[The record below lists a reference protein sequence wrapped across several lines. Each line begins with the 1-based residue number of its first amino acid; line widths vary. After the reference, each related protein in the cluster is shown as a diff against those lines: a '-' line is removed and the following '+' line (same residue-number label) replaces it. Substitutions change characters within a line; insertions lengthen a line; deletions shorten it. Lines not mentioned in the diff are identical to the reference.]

1 MKKLAKKTT
10 CYFCKY
16 IIINTQKCRYVTYK
30 NTKKPICR
38 YCRASKY
45 KPLKGKRRPKYN
57 LVLKYVYY
65 CPMIGSERIFC
76 PTFPKL
82 VKLASLYPFI

>member
-38 YCRASKY
+38 YCKASKY
-45 KPLKGKRRPKYN
+45 KPLNKNTQILILNVHPVR
-57 LVLKYVYY
+57 
-65 CPMIGSERIFC
+65 SQ
-76 PTFPKL
+76 
-82 VKLASLYPFI
+82 